1 MKNIVIS
8 LFLFLFGI
16 LMYVLTVRGVHGQIN
31 MSQIHDK
38 LDTVSKPFELSPERG
53 RYILTYSLAER
64 QSFSLDEKLAT
75 AANPDVGYYKGK
87 YFIYFAPGVSVLALP
102 LYHLGKLY
110 SIPQVGAF
118 FTISL
123 FAAGNLVLIYL
134 LSRKLLGVHAIP
146 AVIAALI
153 FGFAS
158 TSWSYAITM
167 YQHHVTTFFILSSF
181 LAVWVGI
188 HHKRYNILTSIYVW
202 GIFGISL
209 FVDYPNAI
217 LLLPVIGYFLYSFFN
232 TKEEGKK
239 VTFSYSFV
247 PILTSVI
254 FFALVGLHGYYNN
267 YHFDSPTRLS
277 GSLVGFDNLNS
288 KKLSKAATSEEK
300 IAELANEKDQQ
311 SYFKEEDLPR
321 GFGTLTGSTDRG
333 LFFYSPIFI
342 LAFFGISYGLKKFN
356 TEHFFLLSTVFA
368 NLFLYGSWGDPWG
381 GWAFGPRY
389 LIPTM
394 AIFAMYI
401 GLWLTKTK
409 RFYISR
415 FSTYIL
421 FVISCSISLLGAL
434 TTNQVPPKVEG
445 IFLKLKYNYLLNLDY
460 MSRNIS
466 SSYAYTNYISYYLT
480 VQEFYL
486 LLLGVISALV
496 FIIIFILPG
505 FTHRHE
511 D

>member
-1 MKNIVIS
+1 
-8 LFLFLFGI
+8 
-16 LMYVLTVRGVHGQIN
+16 MYVLTVRGVHGPIN

-64 QSFSLDEKLAT
+64 KSFALDKELAT

-87 YFIYFAPGVSVLALP
+87 YYIYFAPGVSVLALP
-102 LYHLGKLY
+102 LYNLGKLY
-110 SIPQVGAF
+110 NIPQVGAF

-123 FAAGNLVLIYL
+123 FAALNIVLVYI
-134 LSRKLLGVHAIP
+134 LSRKLLGAHTIP

-167 YQHHVTTFFILSSF
+167 YQHHVTTFLILSSF
-181 LAVWVGI
+181 LAVWAGS
-188 HHKRYNILTSIYVW
+188 HHKKYSILTSIYVW
-202 GIFGISL
+202 AAFGLAL

-217 LLLPVIGYFLYSFFN
+217 LLLPVLCYFLYSYLSI
-232 TKEEGKK
+232 KQEEKNI
-239 VTFSYSFV
+239 TFSYSII
-247 PILTSVI
+247 PIIASII

-277 GSLVGFDNLNS
+277 GSLVGFDNLNAKS
-288 KKLSKAATSEEK
+288 VKKDDISEEA
-300 IAELANEKDQQ
+300 ISDLANQKDEQ
-311 SYFKEEDLPR
+311 SYFKEKDLPR
-321 GFGTLTGSTDRG
+321 GFATLTGSTDRG
-333 LFFYSPIFI
+333 LLFYSPIFI
-342 LAFFGISYGLKKFN
+342 LALYGIRYGLKKFN
-356 TEHFFLLSTVFA
+356 TQQFFLLSTVFA
-368 NLFLYGSWGDPWG
+368 NLFLYSSWGDPWG

-394 AIFAMYI
+394 AILAMYI

-409 RFYISR
+409 WYYTSR

-421 FVISCSISLLGAL
+421 FVISCAISLMGVL

-445 IFLKLKYNYLLNLDY
+445 LFLKLKYNYLLNLEY

-466 SSYAYTNYISYYLT
+466 SSYLYNNYVSYYMT
-480 VQEFYL
+480 VQEYYL
-486 LLLGVISALV
+486 LLLGVIAALV
-496 FIIIFILPG
+496 FIIIFIIPG
-505 FTHRHE
+505 FTRNHE